1 MWIFATTQRAP
12 GGGYKGEILL
22 KLRKVELVGF
32 KSFCEKT
39 QITFSGSG
47 LTCIIG
53 PNGCGKSN
61 IVDAISWVLGEQ
73 SHKSL
78 RAERMSDCIF
88 NGTTKRPPMGLSEVT
103 LTLVDPELAAAAE
116 FVLGSGAGESLPGP
130 IGVPDSVYGTA
141 ANETDADDSKNI
153 GNAGEGSET
162 SGGDSNEERSSSEQD
177 SGGPAVLKKKR
188 GVEKHSMNLKPG
200 EVVVGRR
207 LYRSG
212 QSEYLINGRVARL
225 RDIQDLFMGIG
236 LGPDSYAII
245 EQGRIG
251 QILSSK
257 PTDRRAIIEEAAG
270 ITKFKTKRRLS
281 EAKLESSKVNLSRI
295 NDIYVEVEKQL
306 ASLKRQASKARRYAE
321 IREQMRG
328 LLRQV
333 LASKAKELDLEAER
347 LAGLLGAISQ
357 QESQEAAAVNQWETE
372 QERLNSRTY
381 ELESELRQHQNV
393 LGQTAL
399 ELDRSENRILFNKQR
414 TAELTGRVQQLTSEI
429 EQVSAHAAQVEAR
442 GAAHHESVAEIRG
455 QVALV
460 QATVTA
466 LAAASAEISGAH
478 NNTEER
484 IAALRRSAAQLG
496 DELARL
502 HGDQAQAEQALA
514 HYVQGAARFEQR
526 EQQLLEESLHHRE
539 RAEAA
544 DLHWQTVL
552 SRSRSLAEIVHSAQG
567 RIAELRREQ
576 HETTARSE
584 AARDALAGGRARRAS
599 VEQILNDRSYTADA
613 VQKLFASNQNGAD
626 SGQVDSPGFRAV
638 GVLADYAEVEQQYES
653 AIEQFLRD
661 ELEYVVVETFD
672 VARAGIALLREQ
684 VGGRATFFVD
694 SLRKL
699 NLHPN
704 EPVVPFEIERE
715 TVARLDRLVEFRDPL
730 GPAAKQFLPRL
741 QSSFLVEQ
749 AETAERLARENP
761 AYSFVTPD
769 GTTYQGRVV
778 SGGRPSEAGPLG
790 MKREL
795 RSLDAEVL
803 ELERAAS
810 EAQAALQHI
819 GEELRS
825 SQTSLEQAT
834 AQHVESEKLA
844 VAASLQRDQA
854 RGDMVRLG
862 MELSSCQTELGKLRT
877 GVISAQHRAQE
888 AQQRRGEVSAARAAA
903 EQEIAQAIEQQAT
916 LRQTAQAKQEDLATR
931 RAEMA
936 TLAERLSSAE
946 TIARRIEQ
954 ERQDIVERRQALI
967 VQHDSLLKEQSH
979 LSEQIFEH
987 QRQVASLRAEKQRLE
1002 ARGVE
1007 LEKEFNQARVRA
1019 TQVDDSLRM
1028 GRQKLGDFREERG
1041 KHEIVRAR
1049 NDSEREHLRQSCI
1062 EELNAQPED
1071 LIAEFPALLSGEE
1084 LRVSDEQYRELKSR
1098 IESMGPINM
1107 MALEEYN
1114 ECEQRFEFL
1123 GRERTDL
1130 LQSITDTQQA
1140 IVELDRVCKE
1150 KFEQAF
1156 NFINQNFSISFHTL
1170 FGGGTGEMRLSEPDS
1185 SGEPGIDVVAQP
1197 PGKRLQNVLLLSGG
1211 EKAMTALALLIAIFR
1226 YQPSPF
1232 CILDEVDAPLD
1243 EANVGRFTKLV
1254 SEMSAGT
1261 QFIVVTHNRRT
1272 MEMASVLY
1280 GVTMQEPGVS
1290 KLVSVRWDEPAAAK
1304 VATNSRVA

>member
-1 MWIFATTQRAP
+1 
-12 GGGYKGEILL
+12 LL

-88 NGTTKRPPMGLSEVT
+88 NGTAKRPPLGLSEVT
-103 LTLVDPELAAAAE
+103 LTLIDPELAEAAE
-116 FVLGSGAGESLPGP
+116 FVLGPRQSETSTHGP
-130 IGVPDSVYGTA
+130 VGVPDSAYGATA
-141 ANETDADDSKNI
+141 KPFNAADTESTEESAENSNSGDGNASLEAQTEGEDSK
-153 GNAGEGSET
+153 E
-162 SGGDSNEERSSSEQD
+162 
-177 SGGPAVLKKKR
+177 PAFLKKKR
-188 GVEKHSMNLKPG
+188 AAAEKHAMNLKPG

-281 EAKLESSKVNLSRI
+281 EAKLESSKINLSRV

-333 LASKAKELDLEAER
+333 LASKAKELDLEADR
-347 LAGLLGAISQ
+347 LARLVGGISQ
-357 QESQEAAAVNQWETE
+357 QESQEAQSVNQWEAE
-372 QERLNSRTY
+372 QERLSSRTY

-393 LGQTAL
+393 LGQTSL
-399 ELDRSENRILFNKQR
+399 ELDRSENRILFNRQR
-414 TAELTGRVQQLTSEI
+414 TAELTGRLQQLNVEI
-429 EQVSAHAAQVEAR
+429 EQSAAQAAQVESR
-442 GAAHHESVAEIRG
+442 VAAHGESVTTIKGE
-455 QVALV
+455 VARVEAILGN
-460 QATVTA
+460 
-466 LAAASAEISGAH
+466 LAAATAEISGAH
-478 NNTEER
+478 DSAEEH
-484 IAALRRSAAQLG
+484 IAALRRSAAELG
-496 DELARL
+496 DELTRL
-502 HGDQAQAEQALA
+502 HGDQAQAEQTLA
-514 HYVQGAARFEQR
+514 HHIESVTRYEQQ
-526 EQQLLEESLHHRE
+526 EQQLLEEALHHRE
-539 RAEAA
+539 RAQAA
-544 DLHWQTVL
+544 DQHWQSVL
-552 SRSRSLAEIVHSAQG
+552 ERTRRLEELVRNAQA
-567 RIAELRREQ
+567 RIADLRHQQ
-576 HETTARSE
+576 HEATAQAGTT
-584 AARDALAGGRARRAS
+584 RDALASGRARRAS

-613 VQKLFASNQNGAD
+613 VQKLFASSQNGDESA
-626 SGQVDSPGFRAV
+626 GFRAV
-638 GVLADYAEVEQQYES
+638 GVLADYAEVGQEYEN

-672 VARAGIALLREQ
+672 VARAGIAMLRDE

-699 NLHPN
+699 NLQPN

-715 TVARLDRLVEFRDPL
+715 TVSRLDRLVEFRDPL

-741 QSSFLVEQ
+741 QSAFLVEQ
-749 AETAERLARENP
+749 SAVAERLARENP

-803 ELERAAS
+803 HLERAAS
-810 EAQAALQHI
+810 EAQAALHHI
-819 GEELRS
+819 EEELHAS
-825 SQTSLEQAT
+825 EVTLEQAT
-834 AQHVESEKLA
+834 AQHVESEKLE
-844 VAASLQRDQA
+844 VAATLQRDQA

-862 MELSSCQTELGKLRT
+862 IDLSDCQTELARLRNDAT
-877 GVISAQHRAQE
+877 VAQRRAESAQH
-888 AQQRRGEVSAARAAA
+888 RRGEVSSARAGA
-903 EQEIAQAIEQQAT
+903 EQEIAQAMEQQIL
-916 LRQTAQAKQEDLATR
+916 LRQTAQAKQEDLASR

-936 TLAERLSSAE
+936 ALAERLASAE
-946 TIARRIEQ
+946 TIAARMAHELQELVARRS
-954 ERQDIVERRQALI
+954 AL
-967 VQHDSLLKEQSH
+967 VLQHDSLVQEQ
-979 LSEQIFEH
+979 EQLAAQTAEH
-987 QRQVASLRAEKQRLE
+987 QRQVESLRAEKLRLE
-1002 ARGVE
+1002 ALGAEMER
-1007 LEKEFNQARVRA
+1007 EFDATRVRS
-1019 TQVDDSLRM
+1019 TQVDDTLRQA
-1028 GRQKLGDFREERG
+1028 RQKLGDFREERS
-1041 KHEIVRAR
+1041 KLEIERAR
-1049 NDSEREHLRQSCI
+1049 NESEREHLRQSCV

-1071 LIAEFPALLSGEE
+1071 LIAEFPALLTGEE
-1084 LRVSDEQYRELKSR
+1084 LRSSDAQYHELKSR

-1114 ECEQRFEFL
+1114 ECEQRFDFL
-1123 GRERTDL
+1123 GRERADL

-1140 IVELDRVCKE
+1140 IAELDEVCKL
-1150 KFEQAF
+1150 KFEEAF
-1156 NFINQNFSISFHTL
+1156 GIINLNFATAFHTL

-1243 EANVGRFTKLV
+1243 EANVARFTKLV

-1261 QFIVVTHNRRT
+1261 QFIVVTHNRKT

-1290 KLVSVRWDEPAAAK
+1290 KLVSVRWDEPAAAQA
-1304 VATNSRVA
+1304 ATNAA